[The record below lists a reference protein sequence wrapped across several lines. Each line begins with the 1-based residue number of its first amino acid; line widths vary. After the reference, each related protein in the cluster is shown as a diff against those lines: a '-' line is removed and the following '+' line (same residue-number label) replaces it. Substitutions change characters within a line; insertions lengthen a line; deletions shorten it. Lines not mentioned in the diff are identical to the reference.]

1 MARLVVITVVTGFLA
16 GAESQVSD
24 MVDRSEQQGFL
35 SKYMPSRSDASKAS
49 LGDYDKF
56 VVPNFNHMKQ
66 GVKPLANTKDF
77 EPSTVIG
84 KEEQRAAEKMLAHDS
99 SRSISIS
106 AIGVMVL
113 TLVTLFGIRVRREL
127 DKVVIFTPGS
137 GESMAPASDSNALEM
152 KASQPSFSV
161 EKLGWDQ
168 QAAKK
173 LQAAKNAGPL
183 TLAYA
188 RSRLLDELAD
198 MDGETTDVSSEAPSA
213 AEATSAPAAKPVAL
227 EPETLFFEGPPSK
240 SELVI
245 PTLSILTVIGIIPFA
260 AALSRQFW
268 VKYKITSRR
277 ISVQSGF
284 NGGDFTEIV
293 YSDIVNLKYVFRGS
307 NEVGDMVI
315 ELRDGAKLEMRFVP
329 QFKEIYK
336 YIMDKLTP
344 QAREDSF
351 AME

>member
-1 MARLVVITVVTGFLA
+1 MARLVVITVVTGLLA
-16 GAESQVSD
+16 GAESQVS
-24 MVDRSEQQGFL
+24 VDRSEQQGFL

-77 EPSTVIG
+77 EPSTIIE

-127 DKVVIFTPGS
+127 DKVVIFTPAPAS
-137 GESMAPASDSNALEM
+137 APASDSNALEM

-198 MDGETTDVSSEAPSA
+198 MDGETTVDSSEAPSA
-213 AEATSAPAAKPVAL
+213 AEATSVPAAKPVAL

>member
-1 MARLVVITVVTGFLA
+1 MARLVVITVVTGLLA

-77 EPSTVIG
+77 EPSTIID

-127 DKVVIFTPGS
+127 DKVVIFTPAPAS
-137 GESMAPASDSNALEM
+137 APASDSNSLEM

-198 MDGETTDVSSEAPSA
+198 MDGETVDSSEAPSA

>member
-35 SKYMPSRSDASKAS
+35 SKYMPSRSDTSKAS

-66 GVKPLANTKDF
+66 GAKPLANTKDF

-127 DKVVIFTPGS
+127 DKVVIFTPAPAS
-137 GESMAPASDSNALEM
+137 APASDSNALEM

>member
-1 MARLVVITVVTGFLA
+1 MARLVVITVVTGLLA

-66 GVKPLANTKDF
+66 GAKPLANTKDF

>member
-1 MARLVVITVVTGFLA
+1 MARLVVITVVTGLLA

-77 EPSTVIG
+77 EPSTIID

-113 TLVTLFGIRVRREL
+113 TLVTLLGIRVRREL

-198 MDGETTDVSSEAPSA
+198 MDGETVDSSEAPSA

-268 VKYKITSRR
+268 VRYKITSRR

>member
-1 MARLVVITVVTGFLA
+1 MARLVVITVVTGLLA

-56 VVPNFNHMKQ
+56 VVSNFNHMKQ

-77 EPSTVIG
+77 EPSTIID

-127 DKVVIFTPGS
+127 DKVVIFTPAPAS
-137 GESMAPASDSNALEM
+137 APASDSNALEM

-198 MDGETTDVSSEAPSA
+198 MDGETVDSSEAPSA

>member
-1 MARLVVITVVTGFLA
+1 MARLVVITVVTGLLA

>member
-1 MARLVVITVVTGFLA
+1 MARLVVITVVTGLLA

-77 EPSTVIG
+77 EPLTIID
-84 KEEQRAAEKMLAHDS
+84 KEEQKAAEKMLAHDS

-127 DKVVIFTPGS
+127 DKVVIFTPAPAS
-137 GESMAPASDSNALEM
+137 APASDSNALEM

-198 MDGETTDVSSEAPSA
+198 MDGETPVDSSEAPSA

-329 QFKEIYK
+329 QFKDVYK
-336 YIMDKLTP
+336 FIMDKLTP

-351 AME
+351 AMD

>member
-1 MARLVVITVVTGFLA
+1 MARLVVITVVTGLLA

-77 EPSTVIG
+77 EPSTIID

-127 DKVVIFTPGS
+127 DKVVIFTPAPAS
-137 GESMAPASDSNALEM
+137 APASDSNALEM

-198 MDGETTDVSSEAPSA
+198 MDGETVDSSEAPSA

-268 VKYKITSRR
+268 VRYKITSRR

>member
-1 MARLVVITVVTGFLA
+1 MARLVVITVVTGLLA

-77 EPSTVIG
+77 EPSTIID

-127 DKVVIFTPGS
+127 DKVVIFTPAPAS
-137 GESMAPASDSNALEM
+137 APASDSNALEM

-198 MDGETTDVSSEAPSA
+198 MDGETVDSSEAPSA

-227 EPETLFFEGPPSK
+227 EPETLFFRR
-240 SELVI
+240 
-245 PTLSILTVIGIIPFA
+245 A
-260 AALSRQFW
+260 A
-268 VKYKITSRR
+268 I
-277 ISVQSGF
+277 
-284 NGGDFTEIV
+284 
-293 YSDIVNLKYVFRGS
+293 
-307 NEVGDMVI
+307 EVGVS
-315 ELRDGAKLEMRFVP
+315 
-329 QFKEIYK
+329 
-336 YIMDKLTP
+336 
-344 QAREDSF
+344 DSNTVDPHGHWYHSF
-351 AME
+351 RCCTFTSVLGQVQDNITAHKCAVRL

>member
-1 MARLVVITVVTGFLA
+1 MARLVVITVVTGLLA

-77 EPSTVIG
+77 VPSAIID
-84 KEEQRAAEKMLAHDS
+84 KEQRVAEKMLAHDS

-127 DKVVIFTPGS
+127 DKVVIFTPAPAS
-137 GESMAPASDSNALEM
+137 APASDSNALEM

-198 MDGETTDVSSEAPSA
+198 MDGETTVDSSEAPSA

-268 VKYKITSRR
+268 VRYKITSRR

>member
-1 MARLVVITVVTGFLA
+1 
-16 GAESQVSD
+16 
-24 MVDRSEQQGFL
+24 
-35 SKYMPSRSDASKAS
+35 
-49 LGDYDKF
+49 
-56 VVPNFNHMKQ
+56 
-66 GVKPLANTKDF
+66 
-77 EPSTVIG
+77 
-84 KEEQRAAEKMLAHDS
+84 
-99 SRSISIS
+99 
-106 AIGVMVL
+106 
-113 TLVTLFGIRVRREL
+113 
-127 DKVVIFTPGS
+127 
-137 GESMAPASDSNALEM
+137 
-152 KASQPSFSV
+152 
-161 EKLGWDQ
+161 
-168 QAAKK
+168 
-173 LQAAKNAGPL
+173 
-183 TLAYA
+183 
-188 RSRLLDELAD
+188 LLDELAD
-198 MDGETTDVSSEAPSA
+198 MDGETTVDSSEAPSG
-213 AEATSAPAAKPVAL
+213 AEATTTSAPAAKPVAL

>member
-35 SKYMPSRSDASKAS
+35 SKYMPSRSDTSKAS

-77 EPSTVIG
+77 EPSTIID

-127 DKVVIFTPGS
+127 DKVVIFTPAPAS
-137 GESMAPASDSNALEM
+137 APASDSNALEM
-152 KASQPSFSV
+152 KASQPSISV

-198 MDGETTDVSSEAPSA
+198 MDGETTVDSSEAPSA

>member
-1 MARLVVITVVTGFLA
+1 MARLVVITVVTGLLA

-56 VVPNFNHMKQ
+56 VVPNLNHMKQ

-77 EPSTVIG
+77 ELSTIID

-113 TLVTLFGIRVRREL
+113 TLVTLLGIRVRREL

-168 QAAKK
+168 QATKK

-198 MDGETTDVSSEAPSA
+198 MDGETTVDSSEAPSA

-268 VKYKITSRR
+268 VRYKITSRR

>member
-1 MARLVVITVVTGFLA
+1 MARLVVITVVTGLLA

-35 SKYMPSRSDASKAS
+35 SKYMPSRSDTSKAS

-77 EPSTVIG
+77 EPSTIID

-152 KASQPSFSV
+152 KASQPSISV